1 MAIILT
7 PSTHPSRESAAYVIK
22 NPQMTTNAFTVT
34 DASEAA
40 QALKLQD
47 EERISALKDFLKG
60 YDMTSISTDEFK
72 KVGRRLYDEGMIS
85 RRAFGLFIAGDG
97 ASDVNGYQTKTDVKF
112 NAIALFNEKMQDEI
126 DYRKSEPLRSYRE
139 GAMDYLQ
146 GMVNANQAI
155 NALAYFVNSSSSTLS
170 VNEKA

>member
-1 MAIILT
+1 
-7 PSTHPSRESAAYVIK
+7 
-22 NPQMTTNAFTVT
+22 MTTNAFTVT

-60 YDMTSISTDEFK
+60 YDMTSISTDELK